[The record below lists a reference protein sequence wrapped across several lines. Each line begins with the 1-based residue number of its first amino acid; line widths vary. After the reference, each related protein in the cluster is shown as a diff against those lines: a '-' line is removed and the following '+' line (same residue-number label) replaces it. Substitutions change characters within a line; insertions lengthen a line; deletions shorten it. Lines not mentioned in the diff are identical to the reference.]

1 MIEPKTANPGVQKL
15 SRRSTVSPL
24 LWELAQGDP
33 ALALKKLET
42 SLQGLTYAEAER
54 RQRIHG
60 KNEVA
65 HEKPRPWW
73 AQVIKVFS
81 NPFILVLAVLGI
93 VSYVTDV
100 YLPEQDLSR
109 WRLAHNETKSAQE
122 AHTSA
127 QTYVSRGSFR
137 NAAILGTGEP
147 KGGDWTKVIILTAM
161 ITLSG
166 LLRFWQEYRS
176 VRAAERLTA
185 MVRTKATLSRVR
197 SKPAQLANGDS
208 PLERGGRQEVSIAE
222 VVPGD
227 IIHLSA
233 GDMIPADVRVIT
245 AKDLFVSQSVLT
257 GESMPVEKH
266 DRLRYGEENSPRAEF
281 RSAGKPSRDE

>member
-1 MIEPKTANPGVQKL
+1 M
-15 SRRSTVSPL
+15 
-24 LWELAQGDP
+24 
-33 ALALKKLET
+33 
-42 SLQGLTYAEAER
+42 
-54 RQRIHG
+54 
-60 KNEVA
+60 
-65 HEKPRPWW
+65 
-73 AQVIKVFS
+73 
-81 NPFILVLAVLGI
+81 
-93 VSYVTDV
+93 
-100 YLPEQDLSR
+100 
-109 WRLAHNETKSAQE
+109 AQE

-137 NAAILGTGEP
+137 NAAVLGTGEP
-147 KGGDWTKVIILTAM
+147 KGGTGQVIILTAM

-245 AKDLFVSQSVLT
+245 AEDLFVSQSVLT

-266 DRLRYGEENSPRAEF
+266 DRLRYGEEVLR
-281 RSAGKPSRDE
+281 GPSFARRQALSR